1 MAGEVCAACSAAGSD
16 LLQCSRCRAVS
27 YCGPAC
33 QRRHW
38 RAHKAQCSVVWR
50 VEAVPGKGLGLV
62 AARDIQPGQVIL
74 TEKPLLLLRKDKTD
88 NKVESKTKI
97 VQTSLSIYI
106 DIAGKTAVGS
116 VQQAE

>member
-1 MAGEVCAACSAAGSD
+1 MGGEVCAACSAAGSD

-38 RAHKAQCSVVWR
+38 RTHKAHCSVVWR

-88 NKVESKTKI
+88 NKVEYKTKYSPNFTFCSHSHCRENSCW
-97 VQTSLSIYI
+97 TSS
-106 DIAGKTAVGS
+106 AG
-116 VQQAE
+116 